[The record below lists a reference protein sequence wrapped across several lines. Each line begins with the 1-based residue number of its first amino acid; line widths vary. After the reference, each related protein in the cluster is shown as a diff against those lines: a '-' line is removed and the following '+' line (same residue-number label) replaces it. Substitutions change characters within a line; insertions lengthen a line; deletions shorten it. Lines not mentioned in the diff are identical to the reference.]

1 MPRIGTKRKGTKAE
15 RELFHLFWENNWG
28 CARVAGS
35 GSTQKPSSDLIA
47 ANNEQKRLL
56 AIECKAIGDNA
67 KYFEPEEIE
76 QLAQFA
82 AFMGAEPW
90 FAMRFNRQDWFFIH
104 LNDVRQT
111 EGGSFVISKEFAR
124 EKGKRFPD
132 LINSKPTV

>member
-15 RELFHLFWENNWG
+15 RELFHLFWESGWG

-35 GSTQKPSSDLIA
+35 GSTQRPSSDLVA
-47 ANNEQKRLL
+47 ANKEQKRLL

-67 KYFEPEEIE
+67 KYFEPEELE

-90 FAMRFNRQDWFFIH
+90 FAMRFNR
-104 LNDVRQT
+104 
-111 EGGSFVISKEFAR
+111 E
-124 EKGKRFPD
+124 
-132 LINSKPTV
+132 